1 MLSLCKADITTK
13 NKKKFSEY
21 HKNFELV
28 TNKIIEVEKRDKIRN
43 FQPPIDGDYIMG
55 YFNIKPCKEVGKIK
69 EVIEMPTMTEG
80 KKNAA
85 FELMKITGK
94 ELGLKTNE

>member
-1 MLSLCKADITTK
+1 
-13 NKKKFSEY
+13 
-21 HKNFELV
+21 
-28 TNKIIEVEKRDKIRN
+28 
-43 FQPPIDGDYIMG
+43 MG

-69 EVIEMPTMTEG
+69 EVIKEAILEG
-80 KKNAA
+80 KIPNKKNAA